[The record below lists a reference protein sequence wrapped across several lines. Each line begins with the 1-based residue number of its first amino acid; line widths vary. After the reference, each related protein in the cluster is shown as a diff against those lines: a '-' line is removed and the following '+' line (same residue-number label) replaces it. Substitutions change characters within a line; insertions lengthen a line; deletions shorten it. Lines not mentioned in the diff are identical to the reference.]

1 MPSSGGDFT
10 PLSTGPGYKSNPGWS
25 PDDSTLAYVLTDTT
39 GSRLV
44 LARRSGRLASVGGTP
59 PSPVTYFRI
68 SWSADGRRLLYPVRS
83 GKAVVALD
91 VETGGEST
99 STLPDSSGAW
109 LGAVLSPDGR
119 EFVATELPR
128 MTVPFRLSRGPVG
141 AGQRQELRGP
151 PGSNMPLVWRKDG
164 WLYLYNDPDADER
177 LAMATRHPSV
187 WRMRADGSR
196 LERVAWLP
204 AECRFGFVTMSADA
218 RRVACAA
225 LHQEPDIWLLT
236 P

>member
-1 MPSSGGDFT
+1 
-10 PLSTGPGYKSNPGWS
+10 
-25 PDDSTLAYVLTDTT
+25 V
-39 GSRLV
+39 
-44 LARRSGRLASVGGTP
+44 
-59 PSPVTYFRI
+59 
-68 SWSADGRRLLYPVRS
+68 
-83 GKAVVALD
+83 
-91 VETGGEST
+91 
-99 STLPDSSGAW
+99 W

-119 EFVATELPR
+119 EFVASELPR
-128 MTVPFRLSRGPVG
+128 VSAPFRLSRGPVG
-141 AGQRQELRGP
+141 EARRQELRGP

-164 WLYLYNDPDADER
+164 WIYLYNDPDADER
-177 LAMATRHPSV
+177 LGWATRRPSI
-187 WRMRADGSR
+187 WRMRVDGSR